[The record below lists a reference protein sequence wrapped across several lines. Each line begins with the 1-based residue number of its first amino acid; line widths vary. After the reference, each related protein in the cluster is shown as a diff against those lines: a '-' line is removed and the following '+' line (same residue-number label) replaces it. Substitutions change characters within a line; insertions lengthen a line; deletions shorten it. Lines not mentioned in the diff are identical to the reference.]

1 MPRSSDRKHWENFW
15 TEKKDPNQIYDN
27 SGRTPAALKEIMSD
41 LKGKWIL
48 EVGAGTGRDSF
59 TFAEDGAKVIVLDYA
74 DAAMDIV
81 KALNDQNEAKVIPV
95 QGDAFELPFTDN
107 TFDMVFHQGLLEH
120 FRDPSGI
127 VKENLRVLKPGGIA
141 IIDVP
146 QRWHIYTVIKHILI
160 ALNKWFA
167 GWETE
172 FSLGQLEKY
181 LKKFGFESI
190 GYYGDWMYPS
200 LFYRTLRE
208 VMWKIGVRLP
218 LYPLKVPVLWK
229 IRRTL
234 REKLRRKRIFCYTT
248 LSIGVLA
255 KKPKDSI

>member
-15 TEKKDPNQIYDN
+15 TEKKDPDQIYDN
-27 SGRTPAALKEIMSD
+27 SGRTPAALKEIMPD

-81 KALNDQNEAKVIPV
+81 KALNNQNEAQVIPV
-95 QGDAFELPFTDN
+95 QGDAFELPFADN

-181 LKKFGFESI
+181 LKKFGFKPI

-218 LYPLKVPVLWK
+218 LYPSKVPVLWK
-229 IRRTL
+229 IRRAL

-255 KKPKDSI
+255 KKPEVSI